1 MSSTGTPHDVAR
13 PMRPRDVASM
23 APRGAAGQR
32 RWDWRPYLLISPFFI
47 IFAVFSL
54 YAICNSFYLS
64 FTNQQGVAGGKLVG
78 FANYI
83 RLFKDDSYHHALTNT
98 AQMWLLTVPILS
110 LGSLAV
116 AWMIQ
121 SPLVR
126 LQAFIRG
133 ALFLPVVPS
142 IVVSA
147 ITILLLLDPDFGLP
161 NLLIQKLGFPALNIR
176 AQQSAAV
183 PVLALVVI
191 WRWFGYNVVIHA
203 AGLQSLSTSVLE
215 AARIDGANA
224 WQIFWCVVVPMSRP
238 MIVFT
243 LIASTIGV
251 FNLFDEPYVMFG
263 TGGGPAE
270 SGLLPGPL
278 LYRTGFSEFR
288 LGYASAMAYALA
300 VIVFIASLFQ
310 LRLTRE
316 RD

>member
-1 MSSTGTPHDVAR
+1 MTKARTDAYVAR
-13 PMRPRDVASM
+13 PGWPRDATAEAPHRAARRPRF
-23 APRGAAGQR
+23 
-32 RWDWRPYLLISPFFI
+32 DWRPYLLISPFFLV
-47 IFAVFSL
+47 FAVFEL
-54 YAICNSFYLS
+54 YAIANSLYLS
-64 FTNQQGVAGGKLVG
+64 FTNQQGIAGGKLIG
-78 FANYI
+78 LANYAHLL
-83 RLFKDDSYHHALTNT
+83 RDESYHRALVNT
-98 AQMWLLTVPILS
+98 AKMWVLTVPILS

-126 LQAFIRG
+126 FKSFLRG
-133 ALFLPVVPS
+133 TLFLPVIPS

-147 ITILLLLDPDFGLP
+147 ITILLLLDPNFGLP
-161 NLLIQKLGFPALNIR
+161 NLALQKLGFPALNIR

-203 AGLQSLSTSVLE
+203 SGLQSLSHSVLE

-224 WQIFWCVVVPMSRP
+224 WQIFWRVVVPMSRP

-243 LIASTIGV
+243 LISSTIGI

-270 SGLLPGPL
+270 AGLLPGPL
-278 LYRTGFSEFR
+278 LFRTGFVSFR

-300 VIVFIASLFQ
+300 VIIFIASLLQ
-310 LRLTRE
+310 LRLSRE
-316 RD
+316 HD

>member
-1 MSSTGTPHDVAR
+1 MSER
-13 PMRPRDVASM
+13 KRF
-23 APRGAAGQR
+23 
-32 RWDWRPYLLISPFFI
+32 DWRPYALISPFFV

-54 YAICNSFYLS
+54 YAIGDSLYLS
-64 FTNQQGVAGGKLVG
+64 FTSQQGVAGGKFVG
-78 FANYI
+78 FANYV
-83 RLFKDDSYHHALTNT
+83 RLFKDDSYHQALINT
-98 AQMWLLTVPILS
+98 AYMWLMTVPLLS

-126 LQAFIRG
+126 FQGFLRG
-133 ALFLPVVPS
+133 MLFLPVVPS

-147 ITILLLLDPDFGLP
+147 ITILLLLDPNFGLP
-161 NLLIQKLGFPALNIR
+161 NLLLQKIGFPALNIR

-203 AGLQSLSTSVLE
+203 AGLQSLPASVLE
-215 AARIDGANA
+215 AAKIDGAGA
-224 WQIFWCVVVPMSRP
+224 WQVFWLVVVPMSRP

-243 LIASTIGV
+243 FIASTIGV
-251 FNLFDEPYVMFG
+251 FNLFDEPYVLFG

-270 SGLLPGPL
+270 AGLLPGPL
-278 LYRTGFSEFR
+278 LFRTGFSEFR

-300 VIVFIASLFQ
+300 VIIFIASLFQ